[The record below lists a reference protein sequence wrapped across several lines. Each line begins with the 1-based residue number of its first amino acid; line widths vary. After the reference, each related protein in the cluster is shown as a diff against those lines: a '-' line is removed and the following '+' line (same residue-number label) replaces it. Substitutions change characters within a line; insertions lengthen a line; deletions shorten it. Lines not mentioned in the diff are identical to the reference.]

1 MIHAG
6 DLGDGARVVYA
17 RRTFAMRSLLPLVA
31 LVLLVVATG
40 CGVGSAQISTGIG
53 AYERGDYPAAMN
65 AWNELNGLEDEM
77 GEKTRTRYLIY
88 RGLTYYALGVRRY
101 ALMYL
106 SRGKREYVAQ
116 EYSFLPD
123 EHAQMVDRALNDL
136 LHNEP

>member
-1 MIHAG
+1 MTRAAT
-6 DLGDGARVVYA
+6 LGDGPRVVYA
-17 RRTFAMRSLLPLVA
+17 RGDLVMRALVPFVALALLVA
-31 LVLLVVATG
+31 SAG
-40 CGVGSAQISTGIG
+40 CGVGSTEIARGIG
-53 AYERGDYPAAMN
+53 AYDRGDYPAAMN

-77 GEKTRTRYLIY
+77 GEKTRTRYLLY

-106 SRGKREYVAQ
+106 SRGKREYVEH
-116 EYSFLPD
+116 EYSFLSD